1 MSWICGPRASTNTHK
16 GISMREKLD
25 GEGMKLPCVA
35 DETGVVFS
43 LFDVNKEFDLRN
55 RSEKDEDASSSKTFR
70 IQGRYENWRSYSKK
84 DQAFGDARVGIGCY
98 WNRWF
103 Q

>member
-1 MSWICGPRASTNTHK
+1 MLLSNSFKKASYRHK
-16 GISMREKLD
+16 LWR
-25 GEGMKLPCVA
+25 
-35 DETGVVFS
+35 DEESVTWKDERFQ
-43 LFDVNKEFDLRN
+43 KEFDLRN
-55 RSEKDEDASSSKTFR
+55 RSKKDEDASSSKTYR

-98 WNRWF
+98 WNQWF